1 MNRVTSTTLVPGTET
16 QHNNSLLGQ
25 QGWCDAVPQQSQNL
39 QNEQT
44 QKINL
49 ELCISLPELQVLLW

>member
-16 QHNNSLLGQ
+16 QHYNSLLGR